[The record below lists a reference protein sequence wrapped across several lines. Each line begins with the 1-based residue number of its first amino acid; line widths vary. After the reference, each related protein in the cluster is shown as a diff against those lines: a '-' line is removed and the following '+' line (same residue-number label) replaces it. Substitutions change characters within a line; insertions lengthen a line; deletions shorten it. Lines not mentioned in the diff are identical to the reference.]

1 MHTTHWPYWH
11 TCKFTS
17 ASVIKLTK
25 IHSNIYICYN
35 DKAIHTSSFIF
46 YYKAFMYT
54 AMQSSDT
61 LCTASYRIT
70 SLKKAPPFS
79 KKKEK
84 RYLQWW
90 EHQQL
95 FYKKAYHVGRTVWS
109 SHITL
114 ANSPLCGHLVRQW
127 WAQGRP
133 EDHACHT
140 MRTSTNLSNSN
151 TQRQTYKHN
160 TYISL
165 MHTQKTDTEVGR
177 QSSRYCVTQVIHH
190 YHKGQVAEINYI
202 V

>member
-70 SLKKAPPFS
+70 SLKKS
-79 KKKEK
+79 SSILKKK
-84 RYLQWW
+84 R
-90 EHQQL
+90 
-95 FYKKAYHVGRTVWS
+95 KKVSTM
-109 SHITL
+109 
-114 ANSPLCGHLVRQW
+114 
-127 WAQGRP
+127 
-133 EDHACHT
+133 
-140 MRTSTNLSNSN
+140 MRTPTAILQESISCWKNSMVI
-151 TQRQTYKHN
+151 TYHTRQLTLVWQSCQTLVGSGTPGRSCVPHNANKYQPFKLKH
-160 TYISL
+160 
-165 MHTQKTDTEVGR
+165 
-177 QSSRYCVTQVIHH
+177 
-190 YHKGQVAEINYI
+190 AEADI
-202 V
+202 